1 MIFEQIALIGG
12 DRNYAYLVADE
23 GTKEAAIVD
32 PGYDGK
38 RLVDLVAER
47 GLKLKYVLNTHSHGD
62 HTGDNAVVTKATG
75 ARLAA
80 FGRGDAPLADGDVLA
95 VGALE
100 LKIIHTPGHTGE
112 DICILVEDKL
122 ITGDTLFVGKVGGTD
137 FGESARVEFESLH
150 RLLDMLDDEVEVWP
164 GHNYGVRPSST
175 IGDERRENPFLLRT
189 DFDDFLRL
197 KKNWLQYKEE
207 HGIK

>member
-1 MIFEQIALIGG
+1 MIFEQIALEGG

-23 GTKEAAIVD
+23 ATREAAIVD

-38 RLVDLVAER
+38 RLVDMVKER
-47 GLKLKYVLNTHSHGD
+47 GLNLMYVLNTHPHGD
-62 HTGDNAVVTKATG
+62 HSGDNAVVTRATG
-75 ARLAA
+75 AQLAA
-80 FGRGDAPLADGDVLA
+80 FGQGDVPLKDGDVLA
-95 VGALE
+95 LGALE
-100 LKIIHTPGHTGE
+100 LRIIHTPGHTPD
-112 DICILVEDKL
+112 DICILVEGKL

-137 FGESARVEFESLH
+137 FGESARIEFESLH

-175 IGDERRENPFLLRT
+175 IGAERRENPFLLRT
-189 DFDDFLRL
+189 DFEDFLWL